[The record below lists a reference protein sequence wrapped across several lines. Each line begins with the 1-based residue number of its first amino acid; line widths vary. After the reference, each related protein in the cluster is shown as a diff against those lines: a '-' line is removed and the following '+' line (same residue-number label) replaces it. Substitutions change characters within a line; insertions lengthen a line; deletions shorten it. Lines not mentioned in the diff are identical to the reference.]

1 MTFLVLYPWLYIFTN
16 TNVKKNW
23 NYQEIWTDDAQ
34 YLNAKCWTAKLIDHI
49 LKQRPVQLLAVLSTV
64 TDRYHVSVPSFSNR
78 SRMTSKC
85 GRKKKQSN
93 MKLNISLMFQNM
105 LTLYP
110 LTSVSI
116 FSIPFIKH
124 LPRCWQREFCLII
137 NSRFSWWSFPL
148 FSWRHCLFQGLY
160 CWEKLDAG
168 HS

>member
-1 MTFLVLYPWLYIFTN
+1 MAIYIFTN

-34 YLNAKCWTAKLIDHI
+34 YLNAKCWTAKWIDHI
-49 LKQRPVQLLAVLSTV
+49 LEQRPVQLLAVLSTV
-64 TDRYHVSVPSFSNR
+64 TNRCHVSVPSFSNR
-78 SRMTSKC
+78 SRMTSKW
-85 GRKKKQSN
+85 GRKKIQSN
-93 MKLNISLMFQNM
+93 MKLNVSLMFQNM

-110 LTSVSI
+110 LTSISI

-137 NSRFSWWSFPL
+137 SSRFSWWSFPL
-148 FSWRHCLFQGLY
+148 FSWPHCLFQGLY